1 MSKSV
6 RSWQRGF
13 TLIELMIVVVLGVLL
28 LTTGVP
34 SFLSFIENN
43 RVVAQTNNYV
53 SGLNIARSEA
63 IKTGARVVL
72 CKSDDGQSCDI
83 GGAGYERGW
92 AVFVDDGATAFDIDG
107 GERIL
112 RVQEPLTAGV
122 TLIGNA
128 NVVNRVAYLGT
139 GRAVNNG
146 TLVLCLGDHER
157 RNVVISR
164 QGRVRTQQM
173 DVEGSAACP

>member
-1 MSKSV
+1 
-6 RSWQRGF
+6 
-13 TLIELMIVVVLGVLL
+13 MIVIVLGVLL

-34 SFLSFIENN
+34 SFLTFIENN

-72 CKSDDGQSCDI
+72 CKSDDGQSCDT

-92 AVFVDDGATAFDIDG
+92 VVFVDDGATDFDIDA

-112 RVQEPLTAGV
+112 RVQEPLAAG
-122 TLIGNA
+122 TSLPGNGTI
-128 NVVNRVAYLGT
+128 VDRVAYLGT
-139 GRAVNNG
+139 GRVVAFG
-146 TLVLCLGDHER
+146 TVRLCLADHER
-157 RNVVISR
+157 RQLAISR
-164 QGRVRTQQM
+164 QGRVRTQQV
-173 DVEGSAACP
+173 DIEGSVNCP